1 MAIYVNKEKAK
12 KMLSNAPEESYFYI
26 DEKRTLK
33 NIYDLLDFFSSA
45 TQQEYERFVNRE
57 KNDFYNWLMSVF
69 KNERL
74 ANAMY
79 KARTPGE
86 AKLYTQRNIKML
98 ERNAN
103 R

>member
-12 KMLSNAPEESYFYI
+12 KMLADAPDQRYFYI
-26 DEKRTLK
+26 DKNRVLK
-33 NIYDLLDFFSSA
+33 NIYDLLDFFSVAS
-45 TQQEYERFVNRE
+45 QQEFERFVNRE
-57 KNDFYNWLMSVF
+57 KNDFFNWLKDVF
-69 KNERL
+69 ENERL
-74 ANAMY
+74 AKAMY

-98 ERNAN
+98 ERNAK